1 MDWNRIESDWK
12 QFISRAREQWSRI
25 TEDELDLIGGRR
37 DTLAGQI
44 REVYGISKE
53 EAEKQL
59 AEWQKGLVDVGLAA
73 DVTVVPNAK

>member
-59 AEWQKGLVDVGLAA
+59 AEWQKGLVDVGLA